1 MDTNILPFATMTVG
15 GVTYRLKI
23 TAQAAIE
30 FEKKVGTSIPRAW
43 VRLDEIQ
50 IQAEIIHAALKAY
63 NSGIG
68 FDEALD
74 VIDRFIAEGN
84 CIEDL
89 MDIIKEI
96 YIVSGFMKRAP
107 TPASSEADP
116 EENSEETTDKS
127 LA

>member
-1 MDTNILPFATMTVG
+1 M
-15 GVTYRLKI
+15 
-23 TAQAAIE
+23 
-30 FEKKVGTSIPRAW
+30 
-43 VRLDEIQ
+43 RLDEIQ

-68 FDEALD
+68 FNEALD
-74 VIDRFIAEGN
+74 LIDRFIAEGN

-107 TPASSEADP
+107 ASSEADP
-116 EENSEETTDKS
+116 EENSKETTAKS
-127 LA
+127 